1 MLRLALLGRPARV
14 EQVASPTAPLPT
26 GAASLGRPPR
36 TPERRLRRAEAR
48 GGAPRARLLPPQRWV
63 LLLCPPPGLA
73 DALSGKMPAMPACL
87 VGPVSA
93 YLDAVEK
100 HRRLAQAAER
110 ELAGME
116 ALGSQR

>member
-1 MLRLALLGRPARV
+1 M
-14 EQVASPTAPLPT
+14 
-26 GAASLGRPPR
+26 
-36 TPERRLRRAEAR
+36 
-48 GGAPRARLLPPQRWV
+48 
-63 LLLCPPPGLA
+63 A
-73 DALSGKMPAMPACL
+73 DALSGKMPAMPTCL